1 MSEKTRWQPLAVTT
15 RLAAGLTAL
24 AFSLG
29 AQAANL
35 TINLVDGTG
44 AAVPGFKY
52 IVQQDLTYPVDPLN
66 PPARQD
72 MLSFGFHKSN
82 HPAALSTTGAALSGN
97 TDLSSAVVADV
108 PDGRFYVSVLPY
120 SGHDMSGK
128 PVEVVAGADATIT
141 VAVEPHPIPTAQIAI
156 FLFEDNFPLNNS
168 PDLPAEQNPPPGTIG
183 ADGKPPVD
191 WTQFTIVLEEP
202 AGLYGQN
209 GGPLLQD
216 AFGNPLG
223 TTYVRECDAQGQPD
237 ADPATVYGCLDA
249 NGLPIIETLGD
260 GTLHPDQTG
269 NLVVKNLAP
278 GKYGIIVNP
287 PIANP
292 PWQQVTTIE
301 GTKVID
307 AWVKANEPPYVAEFG
322 IPGPHIFMGWI
333 QPFDEL
339 SGTGAATV
347 TGRVV
352 DTHSDRP
359 PAAGMWPGRV
369 FPACWI
375 GVNSGTQAVYAQ
387 PCNADSTFTL
397 NGVAPGTYE
406 MRIWDTNLDII
417 IATQTINIAADGT
430 CPGALAGCDY
440 GDIMVNNWF
449 SMLNAAVF
457 NDVDQ
462 DGFWDPGE
470 TPVGPEGGP
479 VNLRWRN
486 GTVYQSFP
494 TDTEGFAPFD
504 EVFPFF
510 HWHVVDI
517 DFASKKSTGATFVVD
532 AGGPVDTANTEFPGY
547 GELTPQVQP
556 DGSLWRTEKGM
567 VLTQALQVFAGQ
579 TNVLEFGK
587 AEYMDYD
594 KTDPLPFNWVF
605 VGENGGISGMVHYAV
620 TRAEDDPRYAVA
632 ETWEAGLPR
641 VQVALYAD
649 GDIDCDTNPA
659 AGEWP
664 NGACDIDWNNDGIR
678 DPNDGVIDDVN
689 RNGVLELA
697 DVDNYP
703 LGNFPG
709 PEDVDGG
716 TAGVFDFGDALQVAW
731 SDSWDDSLPT
741 DCGGQNLLD
750 VNGDGTIDDAENTR
764 CFDGF
769 RNWNQVRPG
778 VFDGGWAFVD
788 YDLTQLP
795 ADVAG
800 KLADFYA
807 AIRARSDGTTTG
819 TLGDKL
825 PEAWMLP
832 ADYVVQVAVP
842 NGFEIIKE
850 EDKNVDFGN
859 EYIPSPQAVDVPCV
873 GTPRTVPPYLS
884 FATKDGSGALDQ
896 LIDAFDP
903 ADVAAPYA
911 GVARPLCDL
920 KSVNLNVA
928 QNAATNFFLMTDV
941 PVVGNSSGLVNND
954 VANAFD
960 PTAPSF
966 GEKYSPPFVPVGFYD
981 WAGNEVNRV
990 YSDQFGRYNA
1000 VLPSTYSVNLPMPS
1014 GLSPNMLRECI
1025 NDAGPIPNP
1034 EYTPGSELP
1043 QFIIDPAFD
1052 PKLSQSCY
1060 TWQFIPGAITYLD
1073 TPVVPIAAF
1082 TVPPTFPPDCEQ
1094 ESGTP
1099 VVASVQRS
1107 PTNGGGGPFVAG
1119 GSTVRVDQRIIIAS
1133 MGSLVEVPNPEW
1145 DGTLNTPKLITRDY
1159 SFGRT
1164 IGTVELEDANG
1175 ARIPLTINRWGPG
1188 SILASV
1194 PFTQTPGD
1202 YQVVVTNSAGVES
1215 PIGVTLTVGVCD
1227 RISTTVCSGTE
1238 YGVRPADGVYGPYYA
1253 IHNVAAGG
1261 SIQDAIDA
1269 AAPGDMVMIAPGA
1282 YEGSLIMWKPVKLQ
1296 GWGVGTVTLNARQ
1309 LASEVLSNWQTKV
1322 QSLVDAGAITLLPGQ
1337 VPPLFVAEQGAGV
1350 FVAGSTDV
1358 DVAFDNPTNQGARI
1372 DGMAI
1377 VGASQGGGIMLSGY
1391 AGFMNI
1397 ANVRLMGNAGA
1408 YGGGI
1413 RVGHPTLSH
1422 TDNGVLVYDDAW
1434 NDNVRIHNNL
1444 VIFNGATD
1452 PVSVGG
1458 GISLNTGTDGYKV
1471 QNNWICG
1478 NLTQGSGAGIGHL
1491 GFSDNGLIEDNA
1503 IVFNESASQGTAE
1516 HGGGVYIGGQP
1527 ALVSPGSGTV
1537 TIDAN
1542 LIRGNLA
1549 GAGDGGGIAVENVNG
1564 EDIVASLADMTAW
1577 DSVLVYNNMITNN
1590 VAGLAAGGISVA
1602 NSVSVSVRQNTV
1614 ANNDSVAITA
1624 AAFSGNRVYTLPQ
1637 PAGIIGRAHS
1647 GDLALLLADVTDP
1660 NMPIDWLTFSDPSL
1674 VANIVYQNRSFFWV
1688 NDLNV
1693 PYTGLVPSSCWPD
1706 YCDATAELLV
1716 DYIDD
1721 LAVLPEGTGLLD
1733 PRQSLLTDTLD
1744 NQAYIGINGN
1754 VTGDPLFI
1762 LAYLNGPRDKVNF
1775 PFVPLTPQTSGAFD
1789 EGGNFIQVTYGP
1801 LMLDGFDYHIQSGSA
1816 AEDAGGEVPL
1826 TLPLLL
1832 EDFDNDPRSTTA
1844 SDIGADELVP

>member
-1 MSEKTRWQPLAVTT
+1 MRETKRRPLLAATT
-15 RLAAGLTAL
+15 RFAAGLAAM
-24 AFSLG
+24 AFAWG

-52 IVQQDLTYPVDPLN
+52 MVQQDKTYPVDPLN

-72 MLSFGFHKSN
+72 MLSFGFHVSN
-82 HPAALSTTGAALSGN
+82 HPPALSLTGERLSGN
-97 TDLSSAVVADV
+97 TDLETVLVENV
-108 PDGRFYVSVLPY
+108 PDGRYYVSVLPY
-120 SGHDMSGK
+120 SGHQMSGR
-128 PVEVVAGADATIT
+128 PVEITGGDETIT
-141 VAVEPHPIPTAQIAI
+141 VTAEAHPIPTAQIAI

-168 PDLPAEQNPPPGTIG
+168 PDLPAEENPPPGTIG
-183 ADGKPPVD
+183 PDGKPPVD
-191 WTQFTIVLEEP
+191 WTKFSVVLEEP

-223 TTYVRECDAQGQPD
+223 TTYVQECDAQGQPD
-237 ADPATVYGCLDA
+237 TDPATVYGCLDA
-249 NGLPIIETLGD
+249 DGLPIVDVLGD

-278 GKYGIIVNP
+278 GKYGIVVNP
-287 PIANP
+287 PIASP

-322 IPGPHIFMGWI
+322 VPGPHVFMGWI
-333 QPFDEL
+333 QPFDDL
-339 SGTGAATV
+339 SGTGTAVV
-347 TGRVV
+347 TGRTV
-352 DTHSDRP
+352 DTHASRP
-359 PAAGMWPGRV
+359 PDAAMYPGRV
-369 FPACWI
+369 FPSCWI

-387 PCNADSTFTL
+387 PCNANSTFSL

-417 IATQTINIAADGT
+417 IHTQTIIVNADGT
-430 CPGALAGCDY
+430 CSGTALGDCDY

-449 SMLNAAVF
+449 AMLNTAVF

-470 TPVGPEGGP
+470 APVGPDGGP
-479 VNLRWRN
+479 INLRWRN

-510 HWHVVDI
+510 HWHVADI
-517 DFASKKSTGATFVVD
+517 DFASKKVTGATFVTD
-532 AGGPVDTANTEFPGY
+532 AGGGPVDTANTEFPGY
-547 GELTPQVQP
+547 GELVPQVQP

-620 TRAEDDPRYAVA
+620 TRAEEDPRYAVA

-659 AGEWP
+659 AGTWP
-664 NGACDIDWNNDGIR
+664 DGACDIDWNGDGILDANDGA
-678 DPNDGVIDDVN
+678 IDDVN
-689 RNGVLELA
+689 RNGVIELA

-716 TAGVFDFGDALQVAW
+716 NPGIFDFGDALQVAW
-731 SDSWDDSLPT
+731 SDSWDDNLPS

-750 VNGDGTIDDAENTR
+750 VDGDGIITDAENTR

-795 ADVAG
+795 TDVAD
-800 KLADFYA
+800 KLAAFYA
-807 AIRARSDGTTTG
+807 SIRARTDGTATG

-832 ADYVVQVAVP
+832 ADYVVQTAVP
-842 NGFEIIKE
+842 PGYKIIKE
-850 EDKNVDFGN
+850 EDKNVDFGDQ
-859 EYIPSPQAVDVPCV
+859 YIPSPQAVDVPCAGDLRV
-873 GTPRTVPPYLS
+873 VPPYLS

-903 ADVAAPYA
+903 VEVAAPFA
-911 GVARPLCDL
+911 GETRPLCDR
-920 KSVNLNVA
+920 KSVNLAVA

-966 GEKYSPPFVPVGFYD
+966 GEKYSPPYVPIGFYD
-981 WAGNEVNRV
+981 WAGNAVNRV

-1000 VLPSTYSVNLPMPS
+1000 VVPSTYSVNLPMPS

-1034 EYTPGSELP
+1034 DYTPGSDLP
-1043 QFIIDPAFD
+1043 EFIIDPAFD

-1060 TWQFIPGAITYLD
+1060 TWQFIPGGITYLD

-1099 VVASVQRS
+1099 MIASVERS
-1107 PTNGGGGPFVAG
+1107 PTFGGGGPFVAAG
-1119 GSTVRVDQRIIIAS
+1119 NTVLAGQRIIIKS
-1133 MGSLVEVPNPEW
+1133 LGSLVEVPNPEW
-1145 DGTLNTPKLITRDY
+1145 DGTANTPKLITRNY
-1159 SFGRT
+1159 SFGT
-1164 IGTVELEDANG
+1164 GIGTVDLEDASG
-1175 ARIPLTINRWGPG
+1175 TRIPLTIVRWGPG
-1188 SILASV
+1188 SIIASV
-1194 PFTQTPGD
+1194 SRSQTPGD
-1202 YQVVVTNSAGVES
+1202 YQVVVTNSLGAES
-1215 PIGVTLTVGVCD
+1215 PIGVTLTVGICD
-1227 RISTTVCSGTE
+1227 TFSTTICTGTE
-1238 YGVRPADGVYGPYYA
+1238 YGVRPADGIYGPYYA
-1253 IHNVAAGG
+1253 IHSVSLGE

-1269 AAPGDMVMIAPGA
+1269 ATPGDLILVGPGG

-1296 GWGVGTVTLNARQ
+1296 GWGAGAVTLNARQ

-1337 VPPLFVAEQGAGV
+1337 VPPLFIAEQGAGV
-1350 FVAGSTDV
+1350 FVAGSTDP
-1358 DVAFDNPTNQGARI
+1358 DVAFETLTNQGARI
-1372 DGMAI
+1372 DGIAI
-1377 VGASQGGGIMLSGY
+1377 VGASQGGGVVLNGY
-1391 AGFMNI
+1391 NGFMNI
-1397 ANVRLMGNAGA
+1397 GNNRLMGNAGA

-1413 RVGHPTLSH
+1413 RLGHPIL
-1422 TDNGVLVYDDAW
+1422 LDDAW
-1434 NDNVRIHNNL
+1434 NDDVRVHHNL
-1444 VIFNGATD
+1444 VISNGGTD
-1452 PVSVGG
+1452 PVGVGG
-1458 GISLNTGTDGYKV
+1458 GISLNTGADNYRV
-1471 QNNWICG
+1471 QKNWVCG
-1478 NLTQGSGAGIGHL
+1478 NLSQGSGAGIGHL
-1491 GFSDNGLIEDNA
+1491 GFSDNGLIEDNTV
-1503 IVFNESASQGTAE
+1503 VFNESASQGTAE
-1516 HGGGVYIGGQP
+1516 HGGGIYVGGQP

-1549 GAGDGGGIAVENVNG
+1549 GAGDGGGIAIESVNG
-1564 EDIVASLADMTAW
+1564 ADIAANLGNLAAW
-1577 DSVLVYNNMITNN
+1577 DDVLVYNNMITNN
-1590 VAGLAAGGISVA
+1590 VAGLAGGGISVA
-1602 NSVSVSVRQNTV
+1602 NSVSVSIDQNTV
-1614 ANNDSVAITA
+1614 ANNDSVAVTA

-1637 PAGIIGRAHS
+1637 PAGIITRAHS
-1647 GDLALLLADVTDP
+1647 LDLAALMADVTDP
-1660 NMPIDWLTFSDPSL
+1660 GLPIDWLTFSDPAL
-1674 VANIVYQNRSFFWV
+1674 VANIVYQNRSFFWL
-1688 NDLNV
+1688 NDVNV

-1706 YCDATAELLV
+1706 YCDATLELVV
-1716 DYIDD
+1716 DYTDD
-1721 LAVLPEGTGLLD
+1721 LAVLPDGTGVLD
-1733 PRQSLLTDTLD
+1733 PMQSLLTDTLD
-1744 NQAYIGINGN
+1744 NQVYIGVNGN
-1754 VTGDPLFI
+1754 VTGDPLFVSP
-1762 LAYLNGPRDKVNF
+1762 YLNGPRDSVNF
-1775 PFVPLTPQTSGAFD
+1775 PAVPLTPQTSGAFD

-1801 LMLDGFDYHIQSGSA
+1801 LMIDGFDYHIQSGSA
-1816 AEDAGGEVPL
+1816 AENGGGEV
-1826 TLPLLL
+1826 TVPLLL
-1832 EDFDNDPRSTTA
+1832 QDFDNDPRSTTA
-1844 SDIGADELVP
+1844 SDIGADEIAP